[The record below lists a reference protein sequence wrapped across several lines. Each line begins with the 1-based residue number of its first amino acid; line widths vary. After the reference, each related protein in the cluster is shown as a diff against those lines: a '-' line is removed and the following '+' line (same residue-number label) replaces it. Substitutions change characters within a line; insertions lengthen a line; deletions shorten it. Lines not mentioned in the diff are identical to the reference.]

1 MTWIDVKKQLEEY
14 HLDDAIETLPSSSA
28 TVALAAQTI
37 GVEEAQIAKTMAF
50 MVKEQ
55 PILIVMEGI
64 ARLDNHKYKAYFHA
78 KAKMMS
84 SEELET
90 YIGHEPGGVCP
101 FGVKENVQVY
111 FDESLKHWDTVWPAA
126 GLHNNCVKITLADME
141 KVVKPTAWVDVTKEA
156 E

>member
-1 MTWIDVKKQLEEY
+1 MSSEDVRKQLEHY
-14 HLDDAIETLPSSSA
+14 HLEGNIQTLPHSSA
-28 TVALAAQTI
+28 TVALAAETI
-37 GVEEAQIAKTMAF
+37 GVKEAQIAKTMAF

-55 PILIVMEGI
+55 PILIVMEGT

-78 KAKMMS
+78 KAKMMNA
-84 SEELET
+84 EELSA

-101 FGVKENVQVY
+101 FGVGKNVEVY

-126 GLHNNCVKITLADME
+126 GLHNNCVKITVEDME
-141 KVVKPTAWVDVTKEA
+141 KVVKPKAWIDVTKEA